1 MTAGSSPA
9 PVAATP
15 AARPVL
21 WTGPFVML
29 LGAMLLGYCSNG
41 IIAPVLPAFII
52 EQGGSPELVG
62 LIVAIYSIPSVIAR
76 PPLGRLTDDWSRR
89 GVFSLGIGGMVIA
102 CAGYLIP
109 SVLVIAAV
117 RLVHG
122 TAWAAFNT
130 GGNATL
136 ADLAP
141 TARRGEASGIFSLM
155 PSLSSMV
162 MPSVG
167 LLLLGL
173 SGAWLAFVAATL
185 FAIAALAVALLGPWP
200 REERLPPVRREG
212 YLRSLI
218 DRRALLPMLLE
229 FLWMSVNVLFFTFPP
244 LWADQQGIPVGDL
257 VPYYPIVG
265 IVLVIARFTVGRR
278 LDRFPRGVPIL
289 GGVACGAAACIVATT
304 ATTVPVLIVAGCLFA
319 IGSSATSPMHMT
331 IVMDRADPRTR
342 GSSMATYSL
351 GFQLGFGLGAAI
363 FGFVIGAFGFPA
375 PFVVGLLAMGGMVAL
390 VLSARGELLVRRPS
404 SRAVA

>member
-9 PVAATP
+9 AAAP
-15 AARPVL
+15 ASRPVL

-89 GVFSLGIGGMVIA
+89 GVFSLGLAGMVLA

-109 SVLVIAAV
+109 AVVVIAAV
-117 RLVHG
+117 RLLHG

-185 FAIAALAVALLGPWP
+185 FAIAALGVALLGPWP
-200 REERLPPVRREG
+200 REERLPPVRRES

-218 DRRALLPMLLE
+218 DRRALLPMLL
-229 FLWMSVNVLFFTFPP
+229 SS
-244 LWADQQGIPVGDL
+244 
-257 VPYYPIVG
+257 
-265 IVLVIARFTVGRR
+265 
-278 LDRFPRGVPIL
+278 
-289 GGVACGAAACIVATT
+289 CG
-304 ATTVPVLIVAGCLFA
+304 
-319 IGSSATSPMHMT
+319 
-331 IVMDRADPRTR
+331 
-342 GSSMATYSL
+342 
-351 GFQLGFGLGAAI
+351 
-363 FGFVIGAFGFPA
+363 
-375 PFVVGLLAMGGMVAL
+375 
-390 VLSARGELLVRRPS
+390 
-404 SRAVA
+404 